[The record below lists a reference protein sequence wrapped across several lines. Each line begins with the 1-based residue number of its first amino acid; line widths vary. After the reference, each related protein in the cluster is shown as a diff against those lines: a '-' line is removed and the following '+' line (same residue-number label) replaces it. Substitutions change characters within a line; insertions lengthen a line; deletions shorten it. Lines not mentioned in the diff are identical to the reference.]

1 MIFIKDTT
9 KEQIVNAILSHQT
22 NIVIDRVEIILKPLK
37 RDTSYYRNISANKQA
52 DKIIKAINS

>member
-22 NIVIDRVEIILKPLK
+22 FIVIDRVEIILKPLK

-52 DKIIKAINS
+52 DKIIKALNS